1 MKHVV
6 IMDPYDAER
15 YQEMEESLRD
25 SITSIDYNPE
35 TGKYIVKVQK
45 SKIEQLLKDFE
56 FFNDLP
62 AEEVEKIVW
71 A

>member
-25 SITSIDYNPE
+25 SIASIDYNPE

-62 AEEVEKIVW
+62 TEEVEKIVW

>member
-15 YQEMEESLRD
+15 YREMEESLRD

-71 A
+71 F